1 MSHEKPLPEIT
12 LDSEAFWRSA
22 SEGKLMLKV
31 CTQCGAVMYYP
42 RILCTSCMSTDLQWR
57 EASGSGI
64 VHAFSVVYRPPGPAF
79 APDIP
84 YIVALIELAEG
95 PRVFS
100 NIIGVLPG
108 SVYVGMPV
116 EARFDKM
123 ADGIGIPRF
132 VKRRGEVT

>member
-1 MSHEKPLPEIT
+1 
-12 LDSEAFWRSA
+12 
-22 SEGKLMLKV
+22 MLKV
-31 CTQCGAVMYYP
+31 CAQCGAVMYYP

-64 VHAFSVVYRPPGPAF
+64 VHAFSVVHRPPGPAF
-79 APDIP
+79 APDVP

-100 NIIGVLPG
+100 NIVGVPPEA
-108 SVYVGMPV
+108 VYVGMPV
-116 EARFDKM
+116 EARFDRM

-132 VKRRGEVT
+132 VKRQREIT